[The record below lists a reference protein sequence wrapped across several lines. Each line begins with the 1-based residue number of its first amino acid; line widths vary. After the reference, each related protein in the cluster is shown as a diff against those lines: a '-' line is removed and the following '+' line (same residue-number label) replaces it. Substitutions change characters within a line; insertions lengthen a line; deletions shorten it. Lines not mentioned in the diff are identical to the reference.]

1 MTDENSV
8 RISELEVQIEEL
20 DKTVGK
26 LSAQLSLQE
35 NLLNQAMDYIEAL
48 QDDHR
53 ALLHRTTQISE
64 HLGEAEDSIDRL
76 DDTVQE
82 LSKDLDDTIEDM
94 NLLSGEMRRRW
105 QRLLTKH
112 EQLLWDLSAQNRY
125 PAPKK
130 EAVLP
135 EEDDGDD
142 EDPDEEDEA

>member
-1 MTDENSV
+1 MTDESSI
-8 RISELEVQIEEL
+8 RLSELEVQIEEL
-20 DKTVGK
+20 EKTVGK
-26 LSAQLSLQE
+26 LSAQVAQQDE
-35 NLLNQAMDYIEAL
+35 LLNQAMDYIEGL

-64 HLGEAEDSIDRL
+64 HLGEAEDSLDRL

-112 EQLLWDLSAQNRY
+112 EQLLWDLSAQNRF

-130 EAVLP
+130 GAEPP
-135 EEDDGDD
+135 EDPEDEDD
-142 EDPDEEDEA
+142 EDGEDEE